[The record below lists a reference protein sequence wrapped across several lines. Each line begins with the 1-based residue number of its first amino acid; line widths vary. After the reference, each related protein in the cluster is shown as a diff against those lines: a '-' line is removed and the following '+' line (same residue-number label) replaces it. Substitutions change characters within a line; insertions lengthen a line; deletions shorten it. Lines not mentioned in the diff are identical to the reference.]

1 MKLNLNEVV
10 TDLEGNA
17 ITRYEFIDG
26 ETKEIPIKF
35 GNLLYHLCLRKRTKT
50 DEEASFYYSLMQ
62 KLFDTADEVELTD
75 DEIKACKELLSN
87 QSVAVKGKF
96 LEMASENE

>member
-10 TDLEGNA
+10 TDLDGNA
-17 ITRYEFIDG
+17 LTRYEFING

-35 GNLLYHLCLRKRTKT
+35 GNLLYHICLRKRTKT

-62 KLFDTADEVELTD
+62 KLFNAADEIELTD

-96 LEMASENE
+96 LEMVSENE